1 MDFSKFTEEDFDPK
15 AWINDCFNSLDNG
28 SGNDSGNPI
37 TGRASGST
45 ITPAEQFAGTGIMKL
60 QLSIQELSSSLEDSC
75 QQMLQNIPRIVRE
88 LDVVQQVGL
97 TVTLEVNV
105 LEDLSWL
112 MVVTIITVDLN
123 RFIGEQNSSRSNE
136 VG

>member
-15 AWINDCFNSLDNG
+15 AWINDCFNSLENG
-28 SGNDSGNPI
+28 SGNDGGNAI
-37 TGRASGST
+37 TAKASGST

-88 LDVVQQVGL
+88 LDAVQQVGL
-97 TVTLEVNV
+97 AVTQEVNA
-105 LEDLSWL
+105 LDELACL
-112 MVVTIITVDLN
+112 VVPFTITVDLN

>member
-88 LDVVQQVGL
+88 LDAVQQVGL
-97 TVTLEVNV
+97 AVTLEVNV

>member
-88 LDVVQQVGL
+88 LDAVQQVGL